1 MKMSSVGK
9 NSTYGSKDRKRVRAT
24 LEAYLLL
31 ADSIYSTIQR
41 RLVEG
46 PCRVARPVSLQ
57 KPKHRLCQPHI
68 PSKHRRDVRLFLRPK
83 MNESLILLALD
94 LSVSMS

>member
-9 NSTYGSKDRKRVRAT
+9 NSTYDSKDRKRVCAT
-24 LEAYLLL
+24 LEAYMLL

-46 PCRVARPVSLQ
+46 PCRVARPVPIQ
-57 KPKHRLCQPHI
+57 KSKHRLCQPHI

-83 MNESLILLALD
+83 MNGSLIFLALD